1 MKNKV
6 FNTALVLVVVT
17 LLAVFACYVR
27 VGATAD
33 QVVVLRTSGMTC
45 GSCVKKIT
53 EALQSQKG
61 VAAAE
66 VDLESGLVIAG
77 YDSRQTAPEN
87 LAKAVQKT
95 GFHSQVA
102 EVITP
107 QQFRSIVGRD
117 IGGKPVAGGCCG
129 SRGCAGAPAN

>member
-1 MKNKV
+1 MKNKIL
-6 FNTALVLVVVT
+6 NTALIMAVVAV
-17 LLAVFACYVR
+17 LAVFAFYVR

-53 EALQSQKG
+53 ETLQSQKG

-66 VDLESGLVIAG
+66 VDLESGLVVAG
-77 YDSRQTAPEN
+77 YDSKQTAPEK
-87 LAKAVQKT
+87 LAQAVQKS

-102 EVITP
+102 QVITP
-107 QQFRSIVGRD
+107 QQFKSVVGRD
-117 IGGKPVAGGCCG
+117 VGGKAAPGGCCG
-129 SRGCAGAPAN
+129 QRGCGGAQ